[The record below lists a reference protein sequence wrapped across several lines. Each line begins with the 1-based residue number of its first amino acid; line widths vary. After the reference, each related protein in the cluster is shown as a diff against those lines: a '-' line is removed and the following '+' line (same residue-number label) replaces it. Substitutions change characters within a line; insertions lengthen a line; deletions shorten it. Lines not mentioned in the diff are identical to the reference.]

1 MRRSAA
7 LTPPPF
13 LTGRLL
19 LWCWGVRRL
28 RLRRLPG
35 RPETGL
41 GRDPRAE
48 RKILDRALEFQPAF
62 FRTPTHATVVLV
74 SPARRSW
81 GAPPNASTSRQMEMM
96 LLESACASCGAR
108 HASHSCRR
116 ATHAVGSLI
125 WLAATSGWW
134 QWGDRRRRGAKR
146 RSWHARSD
154 ATARA
159 CRARECGVSHSCRR
173 ATHAV
178 GQPPLI

>member
-13 LTGRLL
+13 CTRRLL
-19 LWCWGVRRL
+19 PLSRGVRRL

-35 RPETGL
+35 RPKTGL

-62 FRTPTHATVVLV
+62 FRTPTPSAVVQG

-96 LLESACASCGAR
+96 LPESACASCGAR

-116 ATHAVGSLI
+116 ATHAVGPLS
-125 WLAATSGWW
+125 WLAATSY
-134 QWGDRRRRGAKR
+134 RLT
-146 RSWHARSD
+146 S
-154 ATARA
+154 
-159 CRARECGVSHSCRR
+159 
-173 ATHAV
+173 
-178 GQPPLI
+178 L